1 MRKTLT
7 AVVTTLLCAT
17 MAAAGEPQQDY
28 LDRMAREHDGDRPVP
43 SPFVT
48 EAEAGGG
55 SLRTLEVEYAVIDG
69 RPIQGFLAR
78 PASGPIKGALIV
90 IHEWWGLNDN
100 IHVMA
105 ERLAAEGWAAL
116 AVDLYEGAPVAENRD
131 QARAL
136 ATAAVANQDNVRDN
150 LRQARAWLS
159 NELGVEKVGV
169 IGWCFGGGWS
179 LQTGL
184 LLGDEIDAVVIYY
197 GRVETEA
204 SALAPLTAPVLG
216 IFGELDRGIPVDN
229 VHKFEAA
236 LSEAGKK
243 GAIHIFPHADHAFAN
258 PSGTRFN
265 AEAATQA
272 WSLTLSFL
280 HSQLD

>member
-1 MRKTLT
+1 MRKTPT
-7 AVVTTLLCAT
+7 AVLLALLCAT
-17 MAAAGEPQQDY
+17 VGVAAEPQKDY
-28 LDRMAREHDGDRPVP
+28 LDRMAREHEGDRPVP

-48 EAEAGGG
+48 AAEAGGG
-55 SLRTLEVEYAVIDG
+55 GLRTLDVEYAEIDG
-69 RPIQGFLAR
+69 RPIRGILAR
-78 PASGPIKGALIV
+78 PATGELKGALIV

-100 IHVMA
+100 IRVMA

-116 AVDLYEGAPVAENRD
+116 AVDLYEGAPVAENRE
-131 QARAL
+131 QARTL
-136 ATAAVANQDNVRDN
+136 ATAAVSNQDNVRDN

-159 NELGVEKVGV
+159 NELGVDKVGV

-204 SALAPLTAPVLG
+204 SALRSLSAPVLG
-216 IFGELDRGIPVDN
+216 IFGELDRGIPVES
-229 VHKFEAA
+229 VRQFETA

-243 GAIHIFPHADHAFAN
+243 GDIHLFPQADHAFAN

-272 WSLTLSFL
+272 WSLTLNFL